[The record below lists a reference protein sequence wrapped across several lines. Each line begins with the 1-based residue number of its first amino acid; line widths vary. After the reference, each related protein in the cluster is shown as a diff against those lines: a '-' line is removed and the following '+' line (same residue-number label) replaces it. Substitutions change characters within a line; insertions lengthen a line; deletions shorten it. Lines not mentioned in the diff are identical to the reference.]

1 MRRSLLFLVF
11 SCLAL
16 SACAQTPQLI
26 TKQRDPG
33 TGPFLIGTGTAAR
46 LYHFLGQEI
55 CRNYAQDYAVD
66 SSTCD
71 TLVQRKSETKLRLLQ
86 SKKLDLAIVDSAWV
100 RSAANGIGPF
110 TNTGPMNDLRGVMSF
125 YAQPLT
131 VVVKRNSEI
140 TEFAQLTNARLISTG
155 YSYNDA
161 PFSLLRNMKGWTD
174 ASFASLEKVESLST
188 ALDAFC
194 EGKADALVATSAHP
208 SGFIRR
214 ATAECGG
221 RILPI
226 EDPKIA
232 GEIADN
238 PAIALA
244 SIPPKLYVGQP
255 GRIPTFGHRT
265 LLIARSDTPDAVVE
279 AVVNAVLDNL
289 SDMKKR
295 HPAFLEFN
303 PREMVSSGLPVPLH
317 PAAEAIYRREGIL
330 R

>member
-16 SACAQTPQLI
+16 SACVQTPQLI

-33 TGPFLIGTGTAAR
+33 TGPFLIGTGTRAG

-55 CRNYAQDYAVD
+55 CRNYALDYAVD
-66 SSTCD
+66 SSSCD
-71 TLVQRKSETKLRLLQ
+71 TLVQRKSESKLRLLQ
-86 SKKLDLAIVDSAWV
+86 SQILDLAIVDSAWV

-131 VVVKRNSEI
+131 VVVKRNSDI
-140 TEFAQLTNARLISTG
+140 TEFDQLTNARLISTTN
-155 YSYNDA
+155 SYNDA
-161 PFSLLRNMKGWTD
+161 TFSLLRNMKGWTD
-174 ASFASLEKVESLST
+174 ASFLSLEKVKSLRT

-194 EGKADALVATSAHP
+194 EGEADAMVATSAHP
-208 SGFIRR
+208 SGLIQQ

-221 RILPI
+221 RLLPI
-226 EDPKIA
+226 EDPRIA
-232 GEIADN
+232 DEITDN
-238 PAIALA
+238 PALALA
-244 SIPPKLYVGQP
+244 SIPPKMYVGQS

-265 LLIARSDTPDAVVE
+265 LLVARSDTPDAVVE

-289 SDMKKR
+289 STIRKR
-295 HPAFLEFN
+295 HPAFVELN
-303 PREMVSSGLPVPLH
+303 PREMVSAGLPVALH